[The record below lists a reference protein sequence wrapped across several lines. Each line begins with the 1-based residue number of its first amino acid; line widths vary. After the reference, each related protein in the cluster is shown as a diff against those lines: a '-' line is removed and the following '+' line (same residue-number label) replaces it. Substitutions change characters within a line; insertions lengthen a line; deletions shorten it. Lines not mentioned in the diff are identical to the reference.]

1 MQMFLLPRSPN
12 FGRQLFGASA
22 FAFGV
27 IIFLSHSYNGWHLPP
42 FLAYALAAALVLG
55 GAAIQFPRAA
65 KFGAI
70 LVGAAFLYFALRCV
84 PQIISKPRIYNSWG
98 NFFEQFALLLGAA
111 FIFARA
117 TSALPRDT
125 LNRIAR
131 ILFALCSASFALEQA
146 FYLAPTASLVPKW
159 IPPSQMFWAYATT
172 VFFALGAI
180 ALLANRM
187 ALRATRLLAL
197 MLALFGL
204 IVWLPILFSAPHN
217 YGNWSE
223 TAETFAIA
231 GTARILA
238 DFLSG
243 SRL

>member
-1 MQMFLLPRSPN
+1 MSVLTRNPN
-12 FGRQLFGASA
+12 LGRHLFGVSSL
-22 FAFGV
+22 AFGV

-42 FLAYALAAALVLG
+42 FLAYALAAALLIG
-55 GAAIQFPRAA
+55 GAAIQLPRAA
-65 KFGAI
+65 KIGAI
-70 LVGAAFLYFALRCV
+70 LIGAAFLYFALRCV

-98 NFFEQFALLLGAA
+98 NFFEQFSMLLGAA

-117 TSALPRDT
+117 TSLFPRDT

-131 ILFALCSASFALEQA
+131 ILFGACAASFALEQA

-159 IPPSQMFWAYATT
+159 IPPSQMFWAIATT
-172 VFFALGAI
+172 VFFALAAV
-180 ALLANRM
+180 ALLSNRM
-187 ALRATRLLAL
+187 ALLATRLLAL

-204 IVWLPILFSAPHN
+204 IVWLPILFSAPHD

-231 GTARILA
+231 AVAWIL
-238 DFLSG
+238 DGLLSG